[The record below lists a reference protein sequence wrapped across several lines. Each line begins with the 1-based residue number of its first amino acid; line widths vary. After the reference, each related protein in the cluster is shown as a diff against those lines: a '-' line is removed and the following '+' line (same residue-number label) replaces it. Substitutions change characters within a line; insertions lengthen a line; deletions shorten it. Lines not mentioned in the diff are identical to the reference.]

1 MSDEVRV
8 LTYDDE
14 DLVDIEEEIDLSD
27 IFDDEL
33 SGDTIV
39 FDREKLK
46 LDEESEE
53 IPEEEDILEEE
64 LTDIKRKKKKHRRSY
79 FFLKLF
85 FLLLGIGCLAAIA
98 FSPLFTI
105 KKIEVEGNKFYT
117 DRQVINMSEAK
128 TGGNLF
134 LNAQKSLI
142 KNNLKDNIYFK
153 SINVRRSIPSTLVIE
168 VVEREELAALIYGDK
183 FIVIDNDREVLRIAK
198 IDPEVTVIAGL
209 TIKRMDIGSELLV
222 EENRVFSDT
231 LATLFA
237 MKDGDFYFKRIEAS
251 NTKVSAYIN
260 DMMKVE
266 GTSGQL
272 RSAIESGSLQK
283 VVNKL
288 LKSKIRRG
296 TVILGDNDYI
306 SFSPAV

>member
-8 LTYDDE
+8 LTYDEE

-33 SGDTIV
+33 SGNTIV
-39 FDREKLK
+39 FDREALK
-46 LDEESEE
+46 QAEVEEE
-53 IPEEEDILEEE
+53 PEEESFEDE
-64 LTDIKRKKKKHRRSY
+64 LTDIDRKKKRRRRSY

-105 KKIEVEGNKFYT
+105 KNIEVEGNRFYT
-117 DRQVINMSEAK
+117 DQQIINMSEAK

-142 KNNLKDNIYFK
+142 KNNLKSNIYFK
-153 SINVRRSIPSTLVIE
+153 SVRVRRGIPSTLIIE
-168 VVEREELAALIYGDK
+168 VDEKEELAALIYGDK
-183 FIVIDNDREVLRIAK
+183 YVVIDNNREVLRIAK

-209 TIKRMDIGSELLV
+209 TIKEMDVGEELLV
-222 EENRVFSDT
+222 EESKVFKDT
-231 LATLFA
+231 LATLLT
-237 MKDGDFYFKRIEAS
+237 MKDGDFYFKRIEVS
-251 NTKVSAYIN
+251 KTKVEAYIN

-272 RSAIESGSLQK
+272 RKAIEEGTLQK

>member
-64 LTDIKRKKKKHRRSY
+64 LTDI
-79 FFLKLF
+79 
-85 FLLLGIGCLAAIA
+85 
-98 FSPLFTI
+98 TI

-134 LNAQKSLI
+134 LNAQKNLI

-183 FIVIDNDREVLRIAK
+183 FIVIDNGREVLRIAK

-222 EENRVFSDT
+222 EENRVFRDT